1 MSQEL
6 AKDSL
11 IISKEGK
18 PFANERLAK
27 LAITGRRLNPTEHT
41 IVEVD
46 GGFAIKKITSAV
58 EMPVE
63 IKDEKGDVVALNQKK
78 EEYVEKF
85 YKVRFHDK
93 SNPNDTNDVS
103 LGVNGEILV
112 AKRNEETIIPG
123 RYAECARHATHDI
136 FKQLPG
142 ERRKITGKV
151 MTFPF
156 DVICE
161 VSQAEYLTLKSEG
174 TKKTQEALDKA
185 SL

>member
-11 IISKEGK
+11 IVSKDGT
-18 PFANERLAK
+18 PFTTERLAK
-27 LAITGRRLNPTEHT
+27 LSITGRRLDPTKYT
-41 IVEVD
+41 IVGHE
-46 GGFAIKKITSAV
+46 GGFAIKLITKPD

-63 IKDEKGDVVALNQKK
+63 LKDEKGEVVDFDKPK
-78 EEYVEKF
+78 EANVEKF
-85 YKVRFHDK
+85 LRVRFHDK
-93 SNPNDTNDVS
+93 SNPNDTDSVT
-103 LGVNGEILV
+103 LGVNGEILI
-112 AKRNEETIIPG
+112 AQRNEETIIPE
-123 RYAECARHATHDI
+123 RYAECARHATYPV

-156 DVICE
+156 DVIGE
-161 VSQAEYLTLKSEG
+161 ATREEYMALKKEG
-174 TKKTQEALDKA
+174 TKKTQEALDRA